1 MKFLSIRE
9 LRNEPGKVWSEI
21 KNSDVVLTSKGSP
34 IGLLV
39 GVEED
44 NLESTISALRRARA
58 TVAVSRIRKRAAE
71 RGTSRMSMAEIDR
84 EIRAARRENRKK
96 K

>member
-21 KNSDVVLTSKGSP
+21 RREDVVLTSKGSP
-34 IGLLV
+34 VGLLV
-39 GVEED
+39 GVEEGD
-44 NLESTISALRRARA
+44 LETTLAALRRARA
-58 TVAVSRIRKRAAE
+58 TLALSRIRKRAAQ
-71 RGTSRMSMAEIDR
+71 RGTSRMSMADIDR
-84 EIRAARRENRKK
+84 EIRLARRENRKK